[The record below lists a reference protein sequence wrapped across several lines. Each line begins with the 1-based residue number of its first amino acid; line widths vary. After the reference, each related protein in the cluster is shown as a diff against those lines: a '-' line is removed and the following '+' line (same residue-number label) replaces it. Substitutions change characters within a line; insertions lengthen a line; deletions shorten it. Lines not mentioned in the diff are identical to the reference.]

1 MRLFL
6 FDWKMNESNEKAKL
20 LADLVKLLSPEEK
33 SAKDETKEILSG
45 VLARLDEINARFEKI
60 EKDLAAKPN
69 SNPVAIQISPL
80 HPSQERFQIAE
91 ANELTL
97 PQTNEKACRFEPD
110 KPCDYCSM
118 CSSRGF

>member
-1 MRLFL
+1 M
-6 FDWKMNESNEKAKL
+6 ESNEKSKL
-20 LADLVKLLSPEEK
+20 LDRLVKLLTPEEQLNK
-33 SAKDETKEILSG
+33 TQGEN
-45 VLARLDEINARFEKI
+45 LAAIWQQLEAMNNRLEAI
-60 EKDLAAKPN
+60 EKEFVVKPN
-69 SNPVAIQISPL
+69 RIAALQLAP

-91 ANELTL
+91 VNELLL